1 MSQECWCQDSQ
12 WCFAALPEDLESGTS
27 PPKNKNPP
35 QKNDKQDNLR
45 FKKRHRE
52 KYLLQIYWKKM
63 FIPSL
68 GCCFYSRWRCFSP
81 DHRPWCRDGWPESKA
96 PWGFSE
102 VCHPF
107 LHHPPSGSS
116 SLTSPGKEN
125 KVTWTLQHEFTSEKT
140 TAGLYSWYGDGA
152 GREEV
157 KLGSADEDWCTVMK
171 VFDLIKCY
179 WHQCWVK
186 M

>member
-35 QKNDKQDNLR
+35 QKKRQTR
-45 FKKRHRE
+45 QFSIYKKRHRE

-107 LHHPPSGSS
+107 LHRPPSGSS

-125 KVTWTLQHEFTSEKT
+125 KVTWTLQHEFPSEKNNRRT
-140 TAGLYSWYGDGA
+140 IQ
-152 GREEV
+152 
-157 KLGSADEDWCTVMK
+157 
-171 VFDLIKCY
+171 LI
-179 WHQCWVK
+179 WRRSRS
-186 M
+186 